1 MFLKDNKLNYDDL
14 VNNKFYDTLLTDQQ
28 TQTKAVSVLVSN
40 NRALSLRN
48 IFVTEKYQ
56 CGPGNDADD
65 IETCS
70 KIKENYVGSSNGN
83 ILSID
88 RVMLPVEYAD
98 PTASPTKA
106 PSSGPIT
113 TPSTSPTTT
122 TITDTWAA
130 SEEPTAQATS
140 DSPSASP
147 SEEPTAQ
154 ATSDSPSEEPTAQAT
169 SASPSASPSE
179 EPTAQATSASPSA
192 SP

>member
-122 TITDTWAA
+122 TITDTPSA

-140 DSPSASP
+140 DAPSVEPTAQAISDAP
-147 SEEPTAQ
+147 TASEEPTAQ

-169 SASPSASPSE
+169 SASPSE
-179 EPTAQATSASPSA
+179 EPTAQA
-192 SP
+192 